1 MSDPLSRLARVASAL
16 LLALCLGAPA
26 VSQTVTSH
34 GLSTFGDLKY
44 PPDFPHFDYADPDA
58 PKGGTLSFR
67 GTGAAHSFDSLN
79 AFILKGEP
87 AQGLERIYDSLMVRA
102 EDEPDAVYGLIA
114 QSVTY
119 PSDLAWVEF
128 ALRPEARFA
137 DGSPLT
143 AADVVFTL
151 TTLKE
156 KGSAYYRLA
165 LGDVATAEAIASDRV
180 RVTFAPGQ
188 GSAGLALEVAQV
200 EILPERYYRTHP
212 FEDSTLDPPLGSGAY
227 EVAKVDAGRSI
238 TYCRVKD
245 YWAADL
251 PVNRGRDNFDCVR
264 YEYFSDNTAAFEAFK
279 AGAYLFHEE
288 VTSALWATNYDFPA
302 VRNGWIVREELPDE
316 RPSGAQGFWFNLRR
330 PQLGDIRVR
339 EAIGL
344 MFNFEW
350 SNATLFYGLYD
361 RTDSFWENTDL
372 EATGVPEGAEL
383 ALLRDVGAS
392 GAVLTEP
399 AVTPAPGGAAQLD
412 RAALRRASGLLDEA
426 GWTVGADGLRRDAG
440 GDLLTLDIVHDNP
453 SLDRVLLPF
462 VDNLRRLGVDAH
474 LVRVDAAQMEQRRNE
489 FDYDMT
495 VARFVLPQ
503 TPAAELVTLFGS
515 GSAEAPGSYNLAGLA
530 DPVVDALIS
539 RVLAARSREDLVPAV
554 HALDRVLRARRIWVP
569 NWYKSTH
576 WLAYWDVFGRPAIK
590 PRYARGENWWWIDP
604 AREARLRSLGAL
616 R

>member
-1 MSDPLSRLARVASAL
+1 MPKFLPRRAGLVLGL
-16 LLALCLGAPA
+16 LLALCLAWPA
-26 VSQTVTSH
+26 ASQTVTGH
-34 GLSTFGDLKY
+34 GLSTFGKLKY
-44 PPDFPHFDYADPDA
+44 PPDFDHFDYADPAA

-67 GTGAAHSFDSLN
+67 GTGAARSFDSLN

-87 AQGLERIYDSLMVRA
+87 AQGLDLIYDSLMVRA

-114 QSVTY
+114 QSVTH
-119 PSDLAWVEF
+119 PSDFAWVEF

-137 DGSPLT
+137 DGTPLV

-156 KGSAYYRLA
+156 KGSSYYRLA
-165 LGDVATAEAIASDRV
+165 LADIATVEAPSADTV
-180 RVTFAPGQ
+180 RVTFAPGK
-188 GSAGLALEVAQV
+188 GNAGLALEVAQI
-200 EILPERYYRTHP
+200 EILPGHYYQTHP
-212 FEDSTLDPPLGSGAY
+212 FEDSTLDPPLGSGPY
-227 EVAKVDAGRSI
+227 EVATVDAGRSI
-238 TYCRVKD
+238 TYCRIAD

-264 YEYFSDNTAAFEAFK
+264 YEYFADSTAAFEAFK
-279 AGAYLFHEE
+279 AGEYLFHEE
-288 VTSALWATNYDFPA
+288 VASALWATNYDFPA
-302 VRNGWIVREELPDE
+302 IRNGWVVREELPDE

-330 PQLGDIRVR
+330 PQLADLRVR

-372 EATGVPEGAEL
+372 EATGIPEGAEL
-383 ALLRDVGAS
+383 AILREAGAS
-392 GAVLTEP
+392 GALLTDP
-399 AVTPAPGGAAQLD
+399 AVSPEPGGATQLD
-412 RAALRRASGLLDEA
+412 RAALRRASGLLDDA
-426 GWTVGADGLRRDAG
+426 GWSVGDDGLRRDTSAG
-440 GDLLTLDIVHDNP
+440 PLSLDIVHDNP

-474 LVRVDAAQMEQRRNE
+474 LVRVDAAQMEQRRND

-503 TPAAELVTLFGS
+503 TPATELATLFGS
-515 GSAEAPGSYNLAGLA
+515 DSATAPGSYNLAGIA
-530 DPVVDALIS
+530 DPLVDALIA
-539 RVLAARSREDLVPAV
+539 RVLAAQTRADLVPAV

-569 NWYKSTH
+569 NWYKATH
-576 WLAYWDVFGRPAIK
+576 WLAYWDVFGRPPIK
-590 PRYARGENWWWIDP
+590 PRYARGEDWWWIDP
-604 AREARLRSLGAL
+604 AREARLRRAGAL